1 MLAINLQLE
10 MTGEVSRRDFQ
21 AMRREAHRQD
31 GKFYQRRILPRRF
44 QVSTARETKTRRRT
58 TRYLQRKRR
67 VARKGGRV
75 PNVFTGQTEQMAKRH
90 TPPRATPTKVTV
102 SVLVP
107 SYIKWWQKREITDNA
122 PSDVT
127 RLVSHDDK
135 QLQRL
140 FDQHRSRRKVNI
152 R

>member
-1 MLAINLQLE
+1 M
-10 MTGEVSRRDFQ
+10 
-21 AMRREAHRQD
+21 
-31 GKFYQRRILPRRF
+31 
-44 QVSTARETKTRRRT
+44 STARETKTRRRT